1 MDFTLPTEVEEAA
14 QLAATILRDHTTP
27 DRLSQTEAAGG
38 PRFDPVLWNALADA
52 GLLDLAPAESA
63 HGAGLGVLGL
73 CRFLMEV
80 GRTVAPVPAAADG
93 AARLFLSE
101 FGAEAPA
108 VATATGRP
116 ILTWT
121 ISEQHEYTPEAP
133 LTTAA
138 PDGDG
143 YRLSGTKYL
152 VPAAT
157 LATHA
162 LVIAAAPEPAVFLV
176 PLDAP
181 DVRIREQRLSDTDIV
196 GLVDLDGVAVSG
208 DQLIGPADGTAAH
221 RLVQLATVANCALQ
235 LGVTEGAVRLTA
247 EYAKTR
253 EQFERPIATFQA
265 VAQRLADGFIDTRF
279 QGLAMWQAA
288 WRLSEGVPADDAIA
302 TAKLWAADA
311 GHRVAHTTVH
321 IHGGVGI
328 DLDGVAHRY
337 FTAATRFEQE
347 LGGATQHALA
357 RGRLLAA
364 SAS

>member
-14 QLAATILRDHTTP
+14 QLADTILRDHTTP
-27 DRLSQTEAAGG
+27 DRLSQVEAAGG
-38 PRFDPVLWNALADA
+38 ARFDPVLWNALADA
-52 GLLDLAPAESA
+52 GLLDLAPAESSG
-63 HGAGLGVLGL
+63 GAGLGVLGL

-101 FGAEAPA
+101 FGAEAPPA
-108 VATATGRP
+108 RTGRP
-116 ILTWT
+116 VLTWA
-121 ISEQHEYTPEAP
+121 ISEQHEYTPETP
-133 LTTAA
+133 LTSAA

-143 YRLSGTKYL
+143 YRITGAKYL

-162 LVIAAAPEPAVFLV
+162 LVTAATPGGAAVFLV

-181 DVRIREQRLSDTDIV
+181 DLRIREQRLSDTDLV
-196 GLVDLDGVAVSG
+196 GLVDLDGVAVG
-208 DQLIGPADGTAAH
+208 HDQLIGPADGTAAH

-235 LGVTEGAVRLTA
+235 LGITEGAVRLTA
-247 EYAKTR
+247 DYAKTR

-288 WRLSEGVPADDAIA
+288 WRLGEGLPADDAVA

-347 LGGATQHALA
+347 LGGATQQALM

-364 SAS
+364 EPA